1 MGTSEPCHFETLFTK
16 HVPHIIEKIFFS
28 LDYESLHMCLSV
40 SKTWKEAITTESFQ
54 RRAKYVFRQDM
65 FETAKKL
72 QAASKNGNLEDVRKL
87 LSLCM
92 WNVSNVRRKYCL
104 LRRMYHV
111 DPLCEATIGGHTDV
125 VKLLL
130 DNGAQPNCQNQ
141 SGCTPLYSAVR
152 LDHKEIVHLLL
163 EAGAKPDHAPSLNS
177 P

>member
-1 MGTSEPCHFETLFTK
+1 M
-16 HVPHIIEKIFFS
+16 
-28 LDYESLHMCLSV
+28 